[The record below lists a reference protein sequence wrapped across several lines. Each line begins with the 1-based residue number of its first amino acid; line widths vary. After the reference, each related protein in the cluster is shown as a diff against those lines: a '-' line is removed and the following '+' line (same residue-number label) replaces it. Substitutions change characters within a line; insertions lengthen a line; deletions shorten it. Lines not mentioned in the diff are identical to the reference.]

1 VSQYRESR
9 SLRSSD
15 GLGFVG
21 VLAVI
26 VVLGLVGALGVFS
39 LESNSRDPVHLIGA
53 TPMPGATQSLA
64 ASAAVQAIDQMAVAA
79 CQEALAEV
87 ESAVALYSVSNGGAY
102 PARLQNLVPKWLK
115 TDPEKSLGRGQTLT
129 YSAVSG
135 VVSARCK

>member
-1 VSQYRESR
+1 VSQYRERR
-9 SLRSSD
+9 SLRSSE

-26 VVLGLVGALGVFS
+26 VVLGLAGGLGVLS
-39 LESNSRDPVHLIGA
+39 LESNSRDPGQLSGA
-53 TPMPGATQSLA
+53 TPMPGATQSPA
-64 ASAAVQAIDQMAVAA
+64 TIADARTIDQVAVAA
-79 CQEALAEV
+79 CQEVQAELQSALE
-87 ESAVALYSVSNGGAY
+87 LYAVSNGGAY

-135 VVSARCK
+135 VVSARCQ